1 MGKYGKLYRELQ
13 IKEFQGNYIN
23 YKKLKHKIKEIQEQL
38 PRTSQQLIKNRTS
51 NISNLKLRP
60 TIQSEM
66 EENDFENVG
75 DQYGEQLKEFQNLLD
90 EEFQICYKFFKRI
103 RKQLHTKINRHL
115 YTQTNYISYTLEEIL
130 KELNNIRNTTYLAKC
145 LNAFIN
151 DNMMAIKKILKKFD
165 KKFSNYFG
173 NIRPKYI
180 LDNLSKQ
187 NSDLEYL
194 LQFKII
200 DEASF
205 IYDSNLKVFI

>member
-1 MGKYGKLYRELQ
+1 MGKYGKLNRELQ

-103 RKQLHTKINRHL
+103 RKQLHNKINKHL
-115 YTQTNYISYTLEEIL
+115 YKQQIIYLIL
-130 KELNNIRNTTYLAKC
+130 
-145 LNAFIN
+145 
-151 DNMMAIKKILKKFD
+151 
-165 KKFSNYFG
+165 
-173 NIRPKYI
+173 
-180 LDNLSKQ
+180 
-187 NSDLEYL
+187 
-194 LQFKII
+194 
-200 DEASF
+200 
-205 IYDSNLKVFI
+205 

>member
-1 MGKYGKLYRELQ
+1 
-13 IKEFQGNYIN
+13 
-23 YKKLKHKIKEIQEQL
+23 
-38 PRTSQQLIKNRTS
+38 
-51 NISNLKLRP
+51 
-60 TIQSEM
+60 M
-66 EENDFENVG
+66 EENYLENVG

-173 NIRPKYI
+173 NIGPKYI
-180 LDNLSKQ
+180 LDNLLKQ

-200 DEASF
+200 DEASS
-205 IYDSNLKVFI
+205 ICESNLKALTECYKEFCQSNTVQEESKNEFEEKSIQILGYLKDIDELIK

>member
-1 MGKYGKLYRELQ
+1 MNG
-13 IKEFQGNYIN
+13 
-23 YKKLKHKIKEIQEQL
+23 
-38 PRTSQQLIKNRTS
+38 
-51 NISNLKLRP
+51 
-60 TIQSEM
+60 
-66 EENDFENVG
+66 
-75 DQYGEQLKEFQNLLD
+75 
-90 EEFQICYKFFKRI
+90 
-103 RKQLHTKINRHL
+103 
-115 YTQTNYISYTLEEIL
+115 
-130 KELNNIRNTTYLAKC
+130 
-145 LNAFIN
+145 FIN

-205 IYDSNLKVFI
+205 IYDSNLKVLTECYKEFCQSNTVQEEGKNEFEEKSIQILGYLKDIDELIK